1 MEVSIKKK
9 SVKKIK
15 ENYRNLLIPI
25 LLLFSVLFGIT
36 IIPNFLS
43 NNNQFI
49 FQPMM
54 NSHEGINNNF
64 FPLDKNKK
72 EIFIDNIQNIKIVN
86 NKYIDDEYKITNNIM
101 KYKKR
106 QIFRTF
112 LFLIIVVIAVL
123 MLILIIEKNNNRR
136 LMRRYQRR
144 IRNNYNNINNNIIN
158 LNDYHNI

>member
-15 ENYRNLLIPI
+15 ENYKKLLIPI
-25 LLLFSVLFGIT
+25 LLFFSILFGIT

-49 FQPMM
+49 FQPMI

-64 FPLDKNKK
+64 FPLVKNKK
-72 EIFIDNIQNIKIVN
+72 EIFIDNIENIKLVN
-86 NKYIDDEYKITNNIM
+86 NKYIDYENQITKDII
-101 KYKKR
+101 KYRKSK
-106 QIFRTF
+106 IFRTF

-144 IRNNYNNINNNIIN
+144 IRNNFNNNNNIIN
-158 LNDYHNI
+158 FNGYHNI